1 MLLAGTTPW
10 EIAMKPMRRILVGI
24 KSTEAAALPALTKA
38 AQIAKALD
46 AEIELFQ
53 CLDETIY
60 LDDPG
65 QASAPLRK
73 LQTERREQA
82 ILRLENFAHRIR
94 RHGVSAWAHADWDF
108 PAYEALIR
116 RANKIGAELIVV
128 ERHLGKHHAPWLLS
142 YTDWGLLRH
151 AALPVLIV
159 KSAQAYRHPIVLAA
173 VDPQHAH
180 AKPARLDDEILQS
193 AAGWSAALR
202 GKLQVVH
209 AFSPPALYDG
219 AAGIAAAAI
228 ATDLIAGA
236 EHQAATMLTELLA
249 VKGVKPATMHVVNAP
264 PAVAIPAT
272 AQRIGARIVVMGA
285 VSRSALKRIFI
296 GNTAEQVLDALPCDV
311 LVVKPPGFA
320 TDVARRSRGVRVA
333 VAPIGAVA

>member
-1 MLLAGTTPW
+1 
-10 EIAMKPMRRILVGI
+10 MKPIRRILVGI
-24 KSTEAAALPALTKA
+24 KNPDATSLPALTKA

-46 AEIELFQ
+46 AEVELFQ
-53 CLDETIY
+53 CLDDTIY
-60 LDDPG
+60 LEMPG
-65 QASAPLRK
+65 RSGISLRK
-73 LQTERREQA
+73 LQTERREQS

-116 RANKIGAELIVV
+116 RAGKINADLIIV

-151 AALPVLIV
+151 SELPVLIV
-159 KSAQAYRHPIVLAA
+159 KSTTPYRHPTVLAA

-180 AKPARLDDEILQS
+180 AKPARLDDEILQC
-193 AAGWSAALR
+193 AAGWAGALR

-209 AFSPPALYDG
+209 AFSPPTLIDG
-219 AAGIAAAAI
+219 SAGIAAAGLAS
-228 ATDLIAGA
+228 DLIEGA
-236 EHQAATMLTELLA
+236 EHQAKITLTELLA
-249 VKGVKPATMHVVNAP
+249 AKRIKPAGTHIANAP
-264 PAVAIPAT
+264 PAIAIPST
-272 AQRIGARIVVMGA
+272 AKRTGAKLVVMGA
-285 VSRSALKRIFI
+285 VSRSAFKRIFI

-311 LVVKPPGFA
+311 LVVKPPSFV
-320 TDVARRSRGVRVA
+320 TDISKRGRGARVA